1 MLSKKEILTILTNLK
16 IELKKR
22 FKVKRLG
29 LFGSYV
35 SDEYNDISDIDI
47 LVDFDDGA
55 DLFNFVG
62 LSLSLEDI
70 FKCKADVVPK
80 NALKEELKDEILKTV
95 IYS

>member
-35 SDEYNDISDIDI
+35 SDEYNEISDIDI
-47 LVDFDDGA
+47 LVDFDDEA

-62 LSLSLEDI
+62 LSLFLEDI
-70 FKCKADVVPK
+70 FKCKVDIVSK

>member
-29 LFGSYV
+29 LFGSYL
-35 SDEYNDISDIDI
+35 SDEYNEISDIDI

-62 LSLSLEDI
+62 LSLFLEDI
-70 FKCKADVVPK
+70 FKCKVDVVSK